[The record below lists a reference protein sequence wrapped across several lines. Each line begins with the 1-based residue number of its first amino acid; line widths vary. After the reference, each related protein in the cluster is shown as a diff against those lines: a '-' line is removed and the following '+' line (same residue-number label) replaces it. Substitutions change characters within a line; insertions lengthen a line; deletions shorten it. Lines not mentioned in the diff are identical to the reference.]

1 LGPGCSLTRTLV
13 HRSAAPVAPE
23 GDLGG
28 AGVPGPLLLEVLPG
42 PPSPG
47 RRPGGRWW
55 ASTLY
60 GLSTGAPL
68 SKFDSA
74 LADRGPRTRPR
85 RGQKH
90 RCQNLT
96 APLAARRP
104 WARQAGGSLTLARG
118 KSAAPVALRA
128 TRAAFA
134 VQGFSFLRPFL
145 AHPSPHPPAITG
157 CRWMSASRSP
167 GWPPHCQIVTVPWS
181 AGDPEPIHAAVG
193 VPLSKFDSPFAGR
206 RPGPAPCLG
215 TQKRVTVFVAPPF
228 APVAVGDAGDP
239 GAPTQVFSV
248 PIAQAHRPALVAA
261 PANVRRHADR
271 VAVRGATASVRQTDR
286 ANPSMAV
293 RKSLEGARRPGL
305 PV

>member
-1 LGPGCSLTRTLV
+1 MPPLLGPALELRCQNLTVPLAVRRPRARFNRRLGLLV
-13 HRSAAPVAPE
+13 DEELAAPVAPE
-23 GDLGG
+23 GDQGG
-28 AGVPGPLLLEVLPG
+28 AGGPGRLLLEVLPG

-47 RRPGGRWW
+47 RRSGAAGGRQPPSS
-55 ASTLY
+55 AS
-60 GLSTGAPL
+60 APEL
-68 SKFDSA
+68 
-74 LADRGPRTRPR
+74 
-85 RGQKH
+85 H
-90 RCQNLT
+90 CQNLT
-96 APLAARRP
+96 APWP
-104 WARQAGGSLTLARG
+104 TED
-118 KSAAPVALRA
+118 
-128 TRAAFA
+128 
-134 VQGFSFLRPFL
+134 
-145 AHPSPHPPAITG
+145 
-157 CRWMSASRSP
+157 P
-167 GWPPHCQIVTVPWS
+167 GL
-181 AGDPEPIHAAVG
+181 IHAAVG

-271 VAVRGATASVRQTDR
+271 VAVRGATAPVRQTDR

-293 RKSLEGARRPGL
+293 RKSLEGASRPGL